1 MTELGCHSTALGPDL
16 NSVNPGSASAERKG
30 ARVARQRCAP
40 GPTPGAVLCPA
51 VRRGALQTVG
61 RPAPASASGARG
73 PPLLRA
79 PLSSLPRPRPWPPA
93 NPEHRPTSSPRGCGG
108 SWIGPPGACAD
119 TPPPPPRVVGARAL
133 VGSVPGCPPPR
144 SPPLARSHS
153 QLHLGTE
160 RLRGP
165 SLRGGPG
172 RPGTGSRHWIWGL
185 RLVWLRPEGRRGNPA
200 QEPGLREDPRR
211 I

>member
-1 MTELGCHSTALGPDL
+1 MGYLPHTMRLHACSHFISFTSSGTLSPLATRGGSSPELPGTGGQDVTELGCHSTALGPDL

-119 TPPPPPRVVGARAL
+119 TPPPP
-133 VGSVPGCPPPR
+133 
-144 SPPLARSHS
+144 
-153 QLHLGTE
+153 
-160 RLRGP
+160 
-165 SLRGGPG
+165 
-172 RPGTGSRHWIWGL
+172 
-185 RLVWLRPEGRRGNPA
+185 RPEW
-200 QEPGLREDPRR
+200 
-211 I
+211 